1 MTEIALIAFGASALV
16 LGVLLS
22 GTYYEYVSGRRLA
35 RRMRGWFDHVVL
47 AGIAWWNQVT
57 THIIKY
63 VLQLGWYYSI
73 HSILRAVL
81 LGLVTGYHAL
91 EAVFERN
98 RARTKA
104 LRRELKQHKQR
115 THLDEIHD
123 HKTSTALTEPEKKRL
138 RKRGL
143 S

>member
-1 MTEIALIAFGASALV
+1 MTETALTAFGISALV
-16 LGVLLS
+16 LVILLS

-35 RRMRGWFDHVVL
+35 RRVRGWFDRIVV
-47 AGIAWWNQVT
+47 AGVEWWEKVI
-57 THIIKY
+57 THMVRY
-63 VLQLGWYYSI
+63 VLQLGWYYSL
-73 HSILRAVL
+73 HSILRALL

-104 LRRELKQHKQR
+104 LRRELKHRKQR

-138 RKRGL
+138 RKQGL
-143 S
+143 